1 MGVGV
6 CVHAHVNM
14 AFELLLNPY
23 TQVKVLSKWSLQSIC
38 STLVSWLMTMA
49 GWRPYTWHLDLT
61 QY

>member
-23 TQVKVLSKWSLQSIC
+23 TQVKVLSKWSLQSIR
-38 STLVSWLMTMA
+38 STPVSWLTTMA
-49 GWRPYTWHLDLT
+49 GW
-61 QY
+61 